1 LVPPPPAFYLA
12 LALIISFYLLLA
24 ETVKKWFYRRHAFR
38 LEQVLVP
45 KRKALYLSRN
55 ARLVQ
60 DTIATICLRQETEIV
75 FDSLLE
81 DLRNTVS
88 YPVDLDQVL
97 QSLQYLRRG
106 GLISVDWNKRTVKR
120 EGSLR
125 EYVIKRVV
133 GSEMWPN
140 VVDDW
145 LKISRAVKEKY
156 GDVNPEYLDM
166 ISPRRQQ

>member
-1 LVPPPPAFYLA
+1 
-12 LALIISFYLLLA
+12 
-24 ETVKKWFYRRHAFR
+24 
-38 LEQVLVP
+38 
-45 KRKALYLSRN
+45 
-55 ARLVQ
+55 
-60 DTIATICLRQETEIV
+60 
-75 FDSLLE
+75 
-81 DLRNTVS
+81 
-88 YPVDLDQVL
+88 L

-120 EGSLR
+120 EGSLS
-125 EYVIKRVV
+125 EYVTKRVV
-133 GSEMWPN
+133 ASEMWPN